1 MTLDN
6 LKIQIDKYSKII
18 DKKVFEKEQL
28 ENTLHSLTEELE
40 IVKEKKN
47 CSVKGSLL
55 LKSLASDTRKQS
67 LEIIEKMITEAIKP
81 MYGEDYEFSFKYN
94 EKSLE
99 KGEKSGF
106 NIQPSITSDINGQRI
121 TTSIKNSRGGG
132 LLEVMSVL
140 LRFAVLKLCNYNGI
154 IVLDETW
161 ASLSADEKMVNLIDF
176 IDFYIKETDIQ
187 VLFITHRAEM
197 FGKNADNIIYVDKM
211 NGVANIKKM
220 SYDEIL
226 NIVSTV

>member
-1 MTLDN
+1 MTLDE
-6 LKIQIDKYSKII
+6 LKNEIDIYSKII

-28 ENTLHSLTEELE
+28 EKNLQLYSEEIESL
-40 IVKEKKN
+40 KEKKN
-47 CSVKGSLL
+47 NSTKGSLL
-55 LKSLASDTRKQS
+55 LKSLANDTRKQS
-67 LEIIEKMITEAIKP
+67 LEIIENMITQAIKP
-81 MYGEDYEFSFKYN
+81 MYGDDYEFSFRYN

-106 NIQPSITSDINGQRI
+106 NIQPSITSEINGHKI

-140 LRFAVLKLCNYNGI
+140 LRFAVLKLCNYNGV

-161 ASLSADEKMVNLIDF
+161 ASLSADDKMVNLIDF
-176 IDFYIKETDIQ
+176 IDVFIKETDIQ

-197 FGKNADNIIYVDKM
+197 FGKNADNIIYVDKSS
-211 NGVANIKKM
+211 GIANIKNM
-220 SYDEIL
+220 SYDDIL
-226 NIVSTV
+226 NLVSAV